1 MAKKKQS
8 GDIPEGIES
17 ALSKTEQF
25 IEDNQK
31 IILRIVFVVV
41 AIIAIYVGMKRFY
54 FIPRQTE
61 AQAQMF
67 VAEQYFEIDSF
78 NLALY
83 GDGNYSGFLEII
95 DDYGWTKSGNLSKY
109 YAGISYLRTGQYED
123 AIDYLE
129 DFKASDKMVGPIAE
143 GAIGDAYVEMN
154 DIESGLD
161 HYLKAAEMSDNNFT
175 TPLYLMKASLI
186 YEKLEEFAKA
196 EKLYLRIQ
204 KEYPEYARNNN
215 IEKYLARVQVM
226 SREQGAGNRE
236 D

>member
-1 MAKKKQS
+1 MAKKKQG

-31 IILRIVFVVV
+31 IILRVVFVIV
-41 AIIAIYVGMKRFY
+41 AVIAIFVGMKRFY
-54 FIPRQTE
+54 FSPRQVE
-61 AQAQMF
+61 AQSQMF

-95 DDYGWTKSGNLSKY
+95 EDYNRTKSGNLSKY
-109 YAGISYLRTGQYED
+109 YAGISYLQMGQFED

-129 DFKASDKMVGPIAE
+129 DFKANDKMVGPVAK
-143 GAIGDAYVEMN
+143 GAIGDAYVELN
-154 DIESGLD
+154 DFENGLD
-161 HYLKAAEMSDNNFT
+161 NYLKAAGLSDNNFA

-186 YEKLEEFAKA
+186 YEQLGEFANA
-196 EKLYLRIQ
+196 EELYLQIQ
-204 KEYPEYARNNN
+204 KDYPEYARNNN
-215 IEKYLARVQVM
+215 IEKYISRVQVKI
-226 SREQGAGNRE
+226 RES
-236 D
+236 

>member
-1 MAKKKQS
+1 MAKKKQG

-17 ALSKTEQF
+17 ALSKTERF

-41 AIIAIYVGMKRFY
+41 AIIAIYVGMKKFY
-54 FIPRQTE
+54 FNPKQAE
-61 AQAQMF
+61 AQSQMF

-83 GDGNYSGFLEII
+83 GDGNYSGFIEII
-95 DDYGWTKSGNLSKY
+95 EDYSWTKAGNLSKY
-109 YAGISYLRTGQYED
+109 YAGISYLQMGQFED

-129 DFKASDKMVGPIAE
+129 DFKANDKMVGPVAR
-143 GAIGDAYVEMN
+143 GAIGDAYVELN
-154 DIESGLD
+154 DLEQGLD
-161 HYLKAAEMSDNNFT
+161 YYLKAAGSSDNNFT

-186 YEKLEEFAKA
+186 YEKLGEFASA
-196 EKLYLRIQ
+196 EELYLQIQ

-215 IEKYLARVQVM
+215 IEKYISRVQVK
-226 SREQGAGNRE
+226 SRES
-236 D
+236 